1 MRKRYERYTSDAY
14 DEVYRFSP
22 GGETDFTSGKY
33 VWETSPMV
41 GEGCVD
47 RSSVESILTFYK
59 NSTRL
64 LLTQT
69 DNPRWQERSLNSFRN
84 VKIIP

>member
-1 MRKRYERYTSDAY
+1 MRKRYEKYTSDAY
-14 DEVYRFSP
+14 DEVYRFSL
-22 GGETDFTSGKY
+22 GGETDFTPGKY
-33 VWETSPMV
+33 IWEASPMV

-47 RSSVESILTFYK
+47 RSSVENILMPYK
-59 NSTRL
+59 NTARR